1 MIRASHLLAGALLLT
16 APALALAASKPIPK
30 PPAPI
35 INAAPG
41 DPYFKSGEAA
51 LAKALMVNPKTGKA
65 KNVILFLGDG
75 MGISTVVASRI
86 YEGQQRGVDGE
97 SNSLAFEK
105 LPWTAL
111 SKTYSH
117 DTQVTDSAAGITAI
131 TTGVKTRNK
140 IIGLTGQAKP
150 EDCSSEA
157 GQRVQTIAELAKVH
171 GLSAGAVTTTRITH
185 ATPAGTY
192 AHTAYRDWEGDAD
205 MPLEA
210 VKAGCRDIARQLV
223 EAPIGQRLDVAMGG
237 GRSRFLPEVKD
248 GKRTDGRDLTA
259 EWLKAPNAA
268 YVTTDTELAALDASK
283 TGPVLGLFANEHLPY
298 EVERP
303 VLGQG
308 VPTLAAMTTKAIDL
322 LSQNPKGYFLLV
334 EGGKIDMGSHLNN
347 AHRTLT
353 ETVEFSKAVQAALD
367 KVNLDETLVIVTA
380 DHCHG
385 LVISGYAARNAPIL
399 GLAGN
404 EGDPVLA
411 GDGKPY
417 TVLSFATGPGGPE
430 GSNLRADPAK
440 EDTDDINYHQNAT
453 AFLGSSAHSGEDVG
467 VFADGP
473 GAYLV
478 HGVVEESY
486 LFQVMR
492 HAYGFDAQ

>member
-380 DHCHG
+380 DHSHG

-440 EDTDDINYHQNAT
+440 EDTDDIDYHQNAT

>member
-1 MIRASHLLAGALLLT
+1 VIRTSHLLAGVLF
-16 APALALAASKPIPK
+16 LAAPVLVQAAPK
-30 PPAPI
+30 PMT
-35 INAAPG
+35 NAASN
-41 DPYFKSGEAA
+41 DAYYKAGEAA
-51 LAKALMVNPKTGKA
+51 LAKALAVAPNTGRA

-75 MGISTVVASRI
+75 MGISTFVASRI

-97 SNSLAFEK
+97 SNALSFET

-140 IIGLTGQAKP
+140 VIGLTGAAKP
-150 EDCSSEA
+150 ESCASEA
-157 GQRVQTIAELAKVH
+157 GTRVETIAELAKAR

-192 AHTAYRDWEGDAD
+192 AHTAYRDWEGDGD
-205 MPLEA
+205 MPTDALA
-210 VKAGCRDIARQLV
+210 AGCLDIARQLV

-237 GRSRFLPEVKD
+237 GRSRFLPEAKD
-248 GKRTDGRDLTA
+248 GKRADGRDLTA
-259 EWLKAPNAA
+259 EWLKTPRAA
-268 YVTTDTELAALDASK
+268 YVTTDAELAALDPAA

-347 AHRTLT
+347 AKRTLT
-353 ETVEFSKAVQAALD
+353 ETVEFSKAIQAALD
-367 KVNLDETLVIVTA
+367 KVDLKDTLIIVTA
-380 DHCHG
+380 DHSHG

-404 EGDPVLA
+404 EGEPIVA
-411 GDGKPY
+411 GDGKAY
-417 TVLSFATGPGGPE
+417 TTLSFATGPGGPE
-430 GSNLRADPAK
+430 GGGSRADPAK
-440 EDTDDINYHQNAT
+440 EDVDDVDYHQQALAN
-453 AFLGSSAHSGEDVG
+453 LPSSAHSGEDVG

-486 LFQVMR
+486 LYQVMR
-492 HAYGFDAQ
+492 HAYGFDAKP